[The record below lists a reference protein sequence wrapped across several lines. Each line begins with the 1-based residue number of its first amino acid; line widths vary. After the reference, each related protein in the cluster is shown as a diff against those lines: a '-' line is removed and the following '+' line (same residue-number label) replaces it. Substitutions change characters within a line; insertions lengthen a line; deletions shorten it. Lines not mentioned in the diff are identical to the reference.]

1 MILSKMISL
10 LVIAALC
17 GQAAAQV
24 SIASGNLN
32 GFSNTIFMEA
42 GDVVTT
48 TTTGNSII
56 NTAVDSD
63 ISGNNAASSGTVSN
77 FAQGINLAGTSAS
90 PFETFS
96 QSALNLGATS
106 SQIDSNA
113 GLSTTGGFST
123 FAESQANNNEPT
135 ATSGGFDS
143 AAGAFTSFASARAFD
158 DVDEYLAGGSSAGT
172 SFTGG
177 LLFAGTGAGDPTG
190 NLGSFFDGDIAT
202 QTLGGTGAVF
212 DSSDIVTT
220 TAVGG
225 GTGQGCIGV
234 DCANIALGRR
244 ILN

>member
-24 SIASGNLN
+24 SIASGSLN
-32 GFSNTIFMEA
+32 GFSNTIYMEDGSA
-42 GDVVTT
+42 GTLTT
-48 TTTGNSII
+48 TTTGNSVI
-56 NTAVDSD
+56 NTAVDGGNTAYA
-63 ISGNNAASSGTVSN
+63 SGATNN
-77 FAQGINLAGTSAS
+77 FAKGINLVNSAATA
-90 PFETFS
+90 PFETFT

-106 SQIDSNA
+106 SQIDANA
-113 GLSTTGGFST
+113 ALSTTGGFST